1 MPLLRPLDPIYILP
15 SLIEK
20 MDVTDPAYLEKTD
33 AKTKKAAQA
42 KERSEA
48 QKAATEKGL
57 AALRARREKQKEA
70 DDEIER
76 MQNEL
81 QEVRRLQA
89 IEKAKQEA
97 KVEYMAELK
106 RKEKIEARPAHKE
119 EEAAPTPIVKAPK
132 KKPTVIYEESES
144 ESEPEVVIVRRKK
157 TPAPA
162 KPKSKKKT
170 IIVEDSSSEES
181 EEEVVVKRKSSKK
194 AAPEP
199 VAVAAPKP
207 TPIVKST
214 GSKVLDRLL
223 SGL

>member
-1 MPLLRPLDPIYILP
+1 LCPASLFYILP

-20 MDVTDPAYLEKTD
+20 MDVTDPSYLDKTD
-33 AKTKKAAQA
+33 AKAKKAAQA

-57 AALRARREKQKEA
+57 AALRARREKQKQI
-70 DDEIER
+70 DDDIEG
-76 MQNEL
+76 MQDKL

-106 RKEKIEARPAHKE
+106 RKEKIEVRPAPKE
-119 EEAAPTPIVKAPK
+119 EEATPIPIVKASK

-157 TPAPA
+157 TPAPV
-162 KPKSKKKT
+162 KPKAKKKT
-170 IIVEDSSSEES
+170 IVYEDSSSEES

-207 TPIVKST
+207 TPVVKST